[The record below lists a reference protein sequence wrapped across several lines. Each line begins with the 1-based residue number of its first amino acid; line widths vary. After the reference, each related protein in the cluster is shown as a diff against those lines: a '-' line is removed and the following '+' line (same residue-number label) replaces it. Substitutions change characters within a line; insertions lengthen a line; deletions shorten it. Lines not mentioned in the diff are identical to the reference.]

1 VTYAVHLDEAANRD
15 LTRLHPNAQRQ
26 ILQRLELLA
35 EDPRPQNAIPLT
47 GTLRGSWRLRIGNY
61 RASYQ
66 IDEATSTIL
75 VWAIG
80 HRSGFYDEAL
90 RRRR

>member
-1 VTYAVHLDEAANRD
+1 MTYEVQLNEAADRD
-15 LTRLHPNAQRQ
+15 LTKLPRKVQQ
-26 ILQRLELLA
+26 TIVSRLELLA
-35 EDPRPQNAIPLT
+35 GDPRPQNAIPLA

-61 RASYQ
+61 RASYE
-66 IDEATSTIL
+66 IDDGTRTVL

>member
-1 VTYAVHLDEAANRD
+1 MTYEVGLTEAADHD
-15 LTRLHPNAQRQ
+15 LRRLPPDIQRR
-26 ILQRLELLA
+26 ITQRLNLLA
-35 EDPRPQNAIPLT
+35 HDPRPQKALPLS

-61 RASYQ
+61 RASYE
-66 IDEATSTIL
+66 IDESAGTVV